1 MRSSGVHV
9 RADSVWDGVEQSKWM
24 DSDRATPEEVA
35 LVSRLGKEKLRRA
48 YLAGA
53 G

>member
-1 MRSSGVHV
+1 
-9 RADSVWDGVEQSKWM
+9 VWDGAEQNKWM

-35 LVSRLGKEKLRRA
+35 LVSGLGKEKLRRA